1 MRTPERTR
9 TIVKDAPSLFDVGR
23 FEEAGLKVLQR
34 RYEPSQTIF
43 MAGDPADRLHL
54 LVEGMVRVCKTYGNY
69 SRATVA
75 LLKDSGGFGEFD
87 LFGKDSQSATA
98 QAMTGCRVASIR
110 KSDLRYAMERHPG
123 LAVELFSLFSE
134 RLRHSEQTMEV
145 LLHREVSS
153 RLASL
158 MPVLEETFATHEIA
172 GGELTI
178 PLTHGEVAEMIACT
192 REAVSKVLSELKIQG
207 FIELGQRKITIK
219 DHAGLRARITGSGSA
234 FVPRELSPEESQ
246 SYRRVLTGLQKV

>member
-23 FEEAGLKVLQR
+23 LQDAGLNVVQC
-34 RYEPSQTIF
+34 RYEPGEIIF
-43 MAGDPADRLHL
+43 MTGDPADRLHL

-75 LLKDSGGFGEFD
+75 LLKDSGGFGELE

-98 QAMTGCRVASIR
+98 QAMTGCRVTSIR
-110 KSDLRYAMERHPG
+110 KSDLRYAMERYPG

-134 RLRHSEQTMEV
+134 KLRHSEQTTGM

-158 MPVLEETFATHEIA
+158 MPVLEERFATHEIA
-172 GGELTI
+172 GEELTI
-178 PLTHGEVAEMIACT
+178 PLTHSELAEMIAST
-192 REAVSKVLSELKIQG
+192 REAVSKVLSELKSQG
-207 FIELGQRKITIK
+207 FIELGKRKITIK
-219 DHAGLRARITGSGSA
+219 DHAGLREYATGSGPS
-234 FVPRELSPEESQ
+234 FIP
-246 SYRRVLTGLQKV
+246 